1 LFLFGVHT
9 PPVSNLLQLAEG
21 ARITVAGINA
31 LVNRNRGMVRG
42 RTRRNPEKRPGPR
55 RAGGEPPPLRRLR
68 RFQISDMRFEIGE
81 TATAIATVDGKVE
94 FWRLFSGALRGRAQR
109 AAALRGQLTP
119 VVASAKAHPSAARLF
134 PER

>member
-1 LFLFGVHT
+1 LLFLSGVHT

-31 LVNRNRGMVRG
+31 LVNRNRGWYAGGRG
-42 RTRRNPEKRPGPR
+42 GIRRNAQGH
-55 RAGGEPPPLRRLR
+55 GGRVEPPPLRRLR